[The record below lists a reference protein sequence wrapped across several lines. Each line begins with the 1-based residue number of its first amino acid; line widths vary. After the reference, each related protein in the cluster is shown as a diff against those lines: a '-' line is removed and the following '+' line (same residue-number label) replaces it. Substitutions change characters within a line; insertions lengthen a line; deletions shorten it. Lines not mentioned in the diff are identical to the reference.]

1 MFAWHQPDGKEPQW
15 ELPDLFHKFPQFDT
29 DPNAYYRPYPEF
41 SSRAEHEPV
50 HPQIVAEN
58 GPDSAHFHYVHGATV
73 TPVCLNWEAVDEE
86 WRFLTGW
93 PDVRS
98 DDPNKMALYIHSHFF
113 GLGFAI
119 SAFEGSSNHRLIFA
133 CTPVE
138 DGYSDMFYSIWWPSP
153 GDTSTCR
160 PTVREQ
166 VERQF
171 LGTVWEDLDIWRY
184 QEYIEI
190 RAGQDRRE
198 TLYGHAE
205 VGDAVLRRAPTPR
218 SRPRETGPRR
228 DRGPGHTA
236 IVTQECQ
243 GAVVGP
249 NAGLA
254 VLAEEARR
262 EAVPNIER
270 LLPAARDA
278 GVKVVHCLV
287 QRRPDGLGGN
297 QNAKIFAIG
306 SGVDIAPG
314 SPGASLLPELG
325 PAPTDVVL
333 RRSHGIGP
341 MGGTDL
347 DATLRNLGV
356 STIVAVGVSVNV
368 AITNLVMD
376 AVNLAYR
383 VVVPRDAVAGIPADY
398 ATSIIDNTLS
408 LLATITTT
416 DDLIEV
422 WKQS

>member
-1 MFAWHQPDGKEPQW
+1 MRIDLG
-15 ELPDLFHKFPQFDT
+15 EL
-29 DPNAYYRPYPEF
+29 A
-41 SSRAEHEPV
+41 
-50 HPQIVAEN
+50 
-58 GPDSAHFHYVHGATV
+58 
-73 TPVCLNWEAVDEE
+73 
-86 WRFLTGW
+86 
-93 PDVRS
+93 
-98 DDPNKMALYIHSHFF
+98 
-113 GLGFAI
+113 
-119 SAFEGSSNHRLIFA
+119 
-133 CTPVE
+133 
-138 DGYSDMFYSIWWPSP
+138 
-153 GDTSTCR
+153 
-160 PTVREQ
+160 
-166 VERQF
+166 
-171 LGTVWEDLDIWRY
+171 
-184 QEYIEI
+184 
-190 RAGQDRRE
+190 
-198 TLYGHAE
+198 
-205 VGDAVLRRAPTPR
+205 APA
-218 SRPRETGPRR
+218 
-228 DRGPGHTA
+228 HTA

-297 QNAKIFAIG
+297 HNAKIFAIG
-306 SGVDIAPG
+306 GSGVDISPG
-314 SPGASLLPELG
+314 SEGASLLPELG
-325 PAPTDVVL
+325 PAATDVVL

-376 AVNLAYR
+376 AVNAAYR
-383 VVVPRDAVAGIPADY
+383 VVVPRDAVAGIPTDY

-416 DDLIEV
+416 DDLIEA
-422 WKQS
+422 WKQSPP